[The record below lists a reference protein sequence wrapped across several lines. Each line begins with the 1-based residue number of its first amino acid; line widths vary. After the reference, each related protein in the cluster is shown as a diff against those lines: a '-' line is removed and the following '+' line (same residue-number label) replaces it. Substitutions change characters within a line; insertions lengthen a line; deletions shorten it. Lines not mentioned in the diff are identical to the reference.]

1 MTPRPSALMLVV
13 NCKNYIE
20 MTGDRLGGLARD
32 AAESA
37 RRYGIDI
44 AVAPPHHLLGRF
56 GDSSV
61 TLLAQH
67 VDTAGLGSTTGF
79 VVPEML
85 KATGVSGSIINH
97 SEHRIS
103 AEDVNLTVSR
113 LRDLGMVSV
122 VCTRDVEETARYALL
137 EPDYLA
143 IEPPELIG
151 TGRSVSTERPE
162 LVSDAAKAVRE
173 AGTST
178 RLLCGA
184 GIVTGDDVAKA
195 IGLGS
200 VGILVASGVA
210 KAEHPG
216 RVLDELAAS
225 FVNN

>member
-1 MTPRPSALMLVV
+1 MLVV

-20 MTGDRLGGLARD
+20 MTGDRLDGLIRD

-56 GDSSV
+56 GDSPV
-61 TLLAQH
+61 TVLAQH

-85 KATGVSGSIINH
+85 KAAGMSGSIINH
-97 SEHRIS
+97 SEHRIG
-103 AEDVNLTVSR
+103 ADDVSRVVSR
-113 LRDLGMVSV
+113 LRDLGMISV
-122 VCTRDVEETARYALL
+122 VCTRDVEETARHALL

-162 LVSDAAKAVRE
+162 LVSDAAKAVRG
-173 AGTST
+173 AGGRSQ
-178 RLLCGA
+178 LLCGA

-195 IGLGS
+195 IGLGAA
-200 VGILVASGVA
+200 GILVASGVT

-216 RVLDELAAS
+216 RVLDELASS